1 MRNQKG
7 FRGVIETAFA
17 VLLVAGLMACGD
29 ATVPVGPTEPTPTPA
44 PQQKVVSL
52 AITVRDSSGNLSVQ
66 MVPDELFTIE
76 SGPRCSL
83 TDQVCPRP
91 SRVLWRVSG
100 AFCEILGDNI
110 APSVRVLCAGFGATR
125 IDAQDLDSG
134 ATGQATVLVRL

>member
-1 MRNQKG
+1 MRK
-7 FRGVIETAFA
+7 TLLA
-17 VLLVAGLMACGD
+17 VLACAFMVGCGD
-29 ATVPVGPTEPTPTPA
+29 ATVPVGPTDPSPA

-52 AITVRDSSGNLSVQ
+52 AITVRDSAGNLSVQ

>member
-1 MRNQKG
+1 MKLQIG
-7 FRGVIETAFA
+7 VRGVIETALAA
-17 VLLVAGLMACGD
+17 VLCVGLLACGD
-29 ATVPVGPTEPTPTPA
+29 ATLPVAPTEPTPPPA
-44 PQQKVVSL
+44 PQQKVISL
-52 AITVRDSSGNLSVQ
+52 AITVRDSAGNLSVQ

-76 SGPRCSL
+76 SGPRCTL

>member
-1 MRNQKG
+1 MRFQKVV
-7 FRGVIETAFA
+7 RGVIETALA
-17 VLLVAGLMACGD
+17 CLLVVGLAGCGN
-29 ATVPVGPTEPTPTPA
+29 ATLPVAPTDPSPAA
-44 PQQKVVSL
+44 PQQKIISL
-52 AITVRDSSGNLSVQ
+52 AITVRDSAGNLSVQ
-66 MVPDELFTIE
+66 MRPDELFTIE
-76 SGPRCSL
+76 SGPRCAL

>member
-1 MRNQKG
+1 MRKT
-7 FRGVIETAFA
+7 ILA
-17 VLLVAGLMACGD
+17 VLACAFVVGCGNATLPVA
-29 ATVPVGPTEPTPTPA
+29 ATDPSPS
-44 PQQKVVSL
+44 PQQKIISL
-52 AITVRDSSGNLSVQ
+52 AITVRDSAGNLSVQ

-76 SGPRCSL
+76 SGPRCTL

-134 ATGQATVLVRL
+134 ATGQATVLVRS